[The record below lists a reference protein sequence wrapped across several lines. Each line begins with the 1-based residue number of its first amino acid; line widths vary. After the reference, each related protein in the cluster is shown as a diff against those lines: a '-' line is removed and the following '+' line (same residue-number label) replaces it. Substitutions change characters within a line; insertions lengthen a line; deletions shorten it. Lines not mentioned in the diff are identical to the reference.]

1 MPGKDKLKKNGGD
14 GTNVGNALRWLAKQ
28 GKTIAP
34 ELLSMAGS
42 ITGIKALDELANA
55 IESDG
60 QLSDLDKELL
70 LAELEYDKVNEQ
82 EISKR
87 WIADMG
93 SDSWLSKNIR
103 PLTLAFLL
111 FSLFLFIILD
121 GAQVL
126 EIKNVWVDLL
136 GSLLVTAVGGYF
148 VIRGGEKIVNKI
160 RDTK

>member
-1 MPGKDKLKKNGGD
+1 MPDKDKLKKNGGD